1 MDTPDCKLS
10 FERQVVIEEDRF
22 RVRAYCYDGETAI
35 RLIDTQE
42 VLLKQKI
49 VPDKSSFEWRG
60 DGKALLTLKKENG
73 PSFWKYLL
81 QDAKKEVKELQV
93 WWEMREKHI
102 EELEEYMQDD

>member
-49 VPDKSSFEWRG
+49 VPENSSFEWRG